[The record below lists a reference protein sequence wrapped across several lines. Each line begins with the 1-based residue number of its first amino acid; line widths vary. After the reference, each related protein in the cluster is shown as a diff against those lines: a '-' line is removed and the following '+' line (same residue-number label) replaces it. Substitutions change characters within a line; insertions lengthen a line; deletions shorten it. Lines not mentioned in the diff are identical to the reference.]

1 MNNTENPG
9 TSSWTRIQ
17 SGVRETERLIG
28 QKKYNLAMIKAR
40 QTLEFMVKCLC
51 ERTGAADGSLIDMID
66 SLYEEQ
72 AISKTTFEHYH
83 KIRTIGNKAIHEE
96 DNSAYNANQAYHL
109 LSQEVHAFAS
119 DHNDRGDHRRNPSSA
134 MARSQGMPPQRQ
146 STPQR
151 RSSSNYSHRRRAH
164 SSGPSFELRSL
175 IKPILLLAIIVVL
188 IFIIKMIR
196 PSKPAK
202 DTSSAPVVTTQVST
216 SPDESESA
224 AKATEPAASQAPSTA
239 AVSAAVK
246 YKTNDTVN
254 LRSTPD
260 TTKDRIGVL
269 PPDTTVEYIPGSDK
283 KDSTGKTWCK
293 IKHNGQEAYM
303 VKDYLT
309 PLS

>member
-51 ERTGAADGSLIDMID
+51 ERTGAIDGSLIDMID

-109 LSQEVHAFAS
+109 LSQEVHTFAS
-119 DHNDRGDHRRNPSSA
+119 DHNDHGDRRRKPSA
-134 MARSQGMPPQRQ
+134 AARSQGMQ
-146 STPQR
+146 SQR
-151 RSSSNYSHRRRAH
+151 RGAPARRANPNYSHRRRAH
-164 SSGPSFELRSL
+164 ASGPSFDLRSL
-175 IKPILLLAIIVVL
+175 IKPLLLIAIIVVL

-196 PSKPAK
+196 PSKPK
-202 DTSSAPVVTTQVST
+202 VDNTSAPAQTQQVST
-216 SPDESESA
+216 APPESESSPETTA
-224 AKATEPAASQAPSTA
+224 PATTAAPSTA
-239 AVSAAVK
+239 AVVK

-260 TTKDRIGVL
+260 TSKDRVGVL
-269 PPDTTVEYIPGSDK
+269 PPDTTVEYIAGSDK

-309 PLS
+309 PVS